1 MSDDDGTDDL
11 YGRQLALLLLFFG
24 GTAGLLLLIAWAAR
38 PNWMWD
44 GPLVAFAIAGGA
56 CYPARFMVERFAW
69 WKRLEQPTR
78 WTVARRERAAERE
91 RKLQREY
98 RQQERDAQA
107 REGQGRHT
115 ARRRLRVGTLLV
127 RLLGLVLVLGS
138 LAIVPLGVRS
148 GRADE
153 HLAGSAPLQQA
164 VVVSVEEDKWS
175 KSGDLTIKVARPG
188 DGGTV
193 EIYGADEIDPRPA
206 AGDKIG
212 VYVDPDDPENV
223 LAADA
228 DWVMHWYWYLVW
240 IVISLVALWFSSM
253 LLLW

>member
-1 MSDDDGTDDL
+1 MSDDDDGTDDL
-11 YGRQLALLLLFFG
+11 YGRQLVLLLLFFG
-24 GTAGLLLLIAWAAR
+24 GTAGLLLLIAWLAR

-56 CYPARFMVERFAW
+56 CYPARLLVERFAW
-69 WKRLEQPTR
+69 WKRLEQPTQ

-98 RQQERDAQA
+98 RRQERDGKA
-107 REGQGRHT
+107 REGQGRH
-115 ARRRLRVGTLLV
+115 AGRRRFRIEDLLV

-138 LAIVPLGVRS
+138 LAIIPFGLGAGRS
-148 GRADE
+148 DE
-153 HLAGSAPLQQA
+153 RLARTAPVQQA
-164 VVVSVEEDKWS
+164 VVVSVDEDKWS
-175 KSGDLTIKVARPG
+175 KNHDLTIKVARPG

-206 AGDKIG
+206 VGDKIG
-212 VYVDPDDPENV
+212 VYVDPHDPGNV

-228 DWVMHWYWYLVW
+228 DWTMHWYWYVLCIAV
-240 IVISLVALWFSSM
+240 SLVLAGFSSM
-253 LLLW
+253 LLW